1 MITIERLDHIQV
13 CIPIGAEDQARQ
25 FYTGILGFKE
35 ISKPEALIPN
45 GGLWYQ
51 VANIQLHIGV
61 ENEINHSKRHP
72 AFQVKNLEEARKHLV
87 ENGVRIKE
95 DIAIPGMD
103 RFSFFDPF
111 DNRFE
116 FLQYKAQ

>member
-1 MITIERLDHIQV
+1 MIVIERLDHIQV
-13 CIPIGAEDQARQ
+13 CIPVGAEDQARR
-25 FYTGILGFKE
+25 FYTEILGFKE

-45 GGLWYQ
+45 GGLWYE
-51 VANIQLHIGV
+51 VADIQFHIGV
-61 ENEINHSKRHP
+61 ENEINNSKRHP
-72 AFQVKNLEEARKHLV
+72 AFLVKNLAECRKHLI

-111 DNRFE
+111 NNRFE
-116 FLQYKAQ
+116 LLQYKEQ